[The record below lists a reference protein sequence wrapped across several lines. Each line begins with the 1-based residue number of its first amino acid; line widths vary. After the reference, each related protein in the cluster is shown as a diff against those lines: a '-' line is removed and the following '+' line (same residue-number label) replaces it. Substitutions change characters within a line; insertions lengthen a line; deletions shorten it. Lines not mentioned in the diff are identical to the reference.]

1 MSAEREDLR
10 GRLSGLGF
18 EVVRFA
24 RVDGDSPGADAFEQ
38 WLAAGHQAD
47 MAWLTR
53 SQAKRRDVQQVL
65 SGARTMILLGVNYG
79 RGEQAN
85 GEAGGGVWA
94 RYALYEDY
102 HDTMKAGLVAAGR
115 ALEAWGGLTGSDY
128 RYYVDTGPV
137 MERNWAAEAG
147 VGFRGKNAMLISR
160 DFGNWLFL
168 AAILVRA
175 EIEPDPPV
183 SRHHEERPVGTLCGQ
198 CTRCLEACPTG
209 ALTAPGELDARR
221 CISYQTI
228 ENRGIIPQELRRAIG
243 DRLYGCD
250 ICAEVCPWNRFAQA
264 SRSVLLAARPELA
277 QLSLREILQLTPER
291 FAAVF
296 RRTAVKRLKLR
307 GLLRNA
313 CIVAANVRDR
323 ECLPELR
330 CLAGEHAEPMVRAH
344 AAWALRELG
353 DGAFV
358 ASLRATESDASVL
371 AEMAD

>member
-1 MSAEREDLR
+1 MSAEREALR
-10 GRLSGLGF
+10 ARLLGLGF
-18 EVVRFA
+18 DVVRFA
-24 RVDGDSPGADAFEQ
+24 RVDGDSPGADAFDA

-53 SQAKRRDVQQVL
+53 SQAKRRDAKLVL
-65 SGARTMILLGVNYG
+65 PGARTMILLGVNYA
-79 RGEQAN
+79 REEQAC
-85 GEAGGGVWA
+85 GPEGGGVWA

-102 HDTMKAGLVAAGR
+102 HDTVKAGLVAAGQV
-115 ALEAWGGLTGSDY
+115 LEAWGGLAGTDY

-160 DFGNWLFL
+160 EWGNWLFL

-175 EIEPDPPV
+175 DIEPDPPV

-228 ENRGIIPQELRRAIG
+228 ENRGIIPRELRRPIG

-264 SRSVLLAARPELA
+264 SRSALLAARPELA
-277 QLSLREILQLTPER
+277 QLSLREVLQLTPER
-291 FAAVF
+291 FAEVF

-313 CIVAANVRDR
+313 CIVAANARAR

-330 CLAGEHAEPMVRAH
+330 QLAGEHAEPMVRAH
-344 AAWALRELG
+344 AVWALRELG
-353 DGAFV
+353 DGVYV
-358 ASLRATESDASVL
+358 ASLREAERDAVVL